1 MDVETKLAVD
11 EEDGHGTRLAPA
23 SSGTSQ
29 LRAVPTPQLPRNV
42 EPNSAI
48 NNECVLYTQAAYLSG
63 GPQNGISFFPLQA
76 RDLISEPL
84 CGVHVMVLNA
94 YSWRPDDSTC
104 SAETAVGYVALRP
117 ALLHA

>member
-84 CGVHVMVLNA
+84 P
-94 YSWRPDDSTC
+94 R
-104 SAETAVGYVALRP
+104 VGCLP
-117 ALLHA
+117 E